1 MVYLLAVYLLMYD
14 GFFTISIKRLEIM
27 KKLYK
32 FGLGIIFASL
42 LVACSDD
49 AKESAK
55 DETSNK
61 AVVETTTT
69 ETETK
74 AETATETPAV
84 SEQNEETSIYELQQS
99 GVTVRITLV
108 SKGDKILLQESDS
121 IIPYAT
127 IGATNA
133 AEAEQIL
140 SAITNNIDYSAIKG
154 ITYNMTYNDK
164 EAHETITIDLT
175 KADFDQLANLPGSDF
190 NNDPEEGVSYS
201 ETTRLLENTGFKKV
215 Q

>member
-1 MVYLLAVYLLMYD
+1 
-14 GFFTISIKRLEIM
+14 M

-69 ETETK
+69 ETETKVETATK